1 MRWTSGVRYT
11 SRVLNRTVAAD
22 VPQVARYVAL
32 ITDGNG
38 RWARRRGLPV
48 WEGHRAGAENV
59 RSRLR
64 DAAELGVHELTV
76 YAFSTENW
84 SRSSDEIE
92 ALMGLMAHYLDRE
105 VPRLHAEGVR
115 VRFIGRRAA
124 PVPSAVLERIKHA
137 ERLTCA
143 NSRITLVIPFNYG
156 GRAEIMDAA
165 RTFSGATEEEFRRH
179 LYAPELHDPELVIRT
194 GGERRLSNYLLWQLA
209 GAQMIVH
216 PALWPDFDRCAF
228 EAAISTRG

>member
-1 MRWTSGVRYT
+1 MFS
-11 SRVLNRTVAAD
+11 RTVAAD

-84 SRSSDEIE
+84 SRSNDEIE

-124 PVPSAVLERIKHA
+124 PVPGAVLERIDQA
-137 ERLTCA
+137 ERLTSA

-156 GRAEIMDAA
+156 GRAEIIDAA
-165 RTFSGATEEEFRRH
+165 RTFVGTTEEEFRRH

-194 GGERRLSNYLLWQLA
+194 GGEQRLSNYLLWQLA
-209 GAQMIVH
+209 SARMIVH
-216 PALWPDFDRCAF
+216 AALWPDFDRSAL
-228 EAAISTRG
+228 EAAITSGG

>member
-1 MRWTSGVRYT
+1 VL
-11 SRVLNRTVAAD
+11 SRAVAAD
-22 VPQVARYVAL
+22 VPHVARYVAL

-92 ALMGLMAHYLDRE
+92 ALMGLIAHYLDRE

-124 PVPSAVLERIKHA
+124 PVPSAVLERIEHA
-137 ERLTCA
+137 ERLTGE

-156 GRAEIMDAA
+156 GRAEIIDAA
-165 RTFSGATEEEFRRH
+165 RTFAGTTEEEFRRH

-194 GGERRLSNYLLWQLA
+194 GGEQRLSNYLLWQLA
-209 GAQMIVH
+209 SARMVVH
-216 PALWPDFDRCAF
+216 AALWPDFDRSAF